1 MGGVARE
8 QMPAK
13 PPAKRQLT
21 VVLGFETEGRAL
33 DRRVRGLELILV
45 QLIDAVFFFFVPYL
59 SLATSGPGT

>member
-45 QLIDAVFFFFVPYL
+45 QLIDAVFFFSSCP
-59 SLATSGPGT
+59 TSA